1 MIWLTWRQFRVQAA
15 AGGIALLVFVAY
27 LIKLG
32 ADIREARA
40 DYLARCDRLGDCADL
55 LGQLQSAFGNQ
66 LLHVAGAVML
76 LPFLV
81 GLFWGAPLVAREFE
95 TGTFRLVWTQSVR
108 RNRWLMVKLVC
119 VGLAVIAVA
128 GLVSLA
134 LTWAAGPIDHVA
146 GDRFTRVVFGAR
158 HIVPIAHAAFA
169 LVLGVVVGMVIR
181 RTVPAMAVTLILI
194 GAIQVGVPAVV
205 RPHLMPPVI
214 EAVPITADV
223 IREQTRGLGDLW
235 NRPTV
240 KGLSIPGAWV
250 ASTTEL
256 RTESGE
262 SLDVEVFNDCI
273 FGMGEDA
280 AECLG
285 ELDLHV
291 VATYQP
297 NERYWTFQYLESAI
311 YLAAAGVL
319 AGLAGWRIQRL
330 ASRS

>member
-1 MIWLTWRQFRVQAA
+1 MIWLTLRQFRVQTA
-15 AGGIALLVFVAY
+15 AGGIALAAFVAY
-27 LIKLG
+27 VVRLG
-32 ADIREARA
+32 ADIREARD

-55 LGQLQSAFGNQ
+55 LGQLQSEYGNA
-66 LLHVAGAVML
+66 LLYVAGVVML

-81 GLFWGAPLVAREFE
+81 GMFWGAPLVARELE

-108 RNRWLMVKLVC
+108 RTRWLVVKLLC
-119 VGLAVIAVA
+119 VGLAVIVAV

-134 LTWAAGPIDHVA
+134 LTWAAGPIDHLA

-158 HIVPIAHAAFA
+158 HVVPIAHAVFA
-169 LVLGVVVGMVIR
+169 LILGVVVGMVVR
-181 RTVPAMAVTLILI
+181 RTVPAMALALLLVTAVQL
-194 GAIQVGVPAVV
+194 GMPAMV
-205 RPHLMPPVI
+205 RPHLMPPVT
-214 EAVPITADV
+214 ETVPITAEV

-240 KGLSIPGAWV
+240 KSLSIPGAWV

-273 FGMGEDA
+273 FGKGKDA

-297 NERYWTFQYLESAI
+297 NERYWTFQRLESAI
-311 YLAAAGVL
+311 YLAVAGVL
-319 AGLAGWRIQRL
+319 AGLAGWRIRSL
-330 ASRS
+330 TSRS